1 MINKHVCAM
10 LVALTTFNVQAAN
23 VVGAAAPDFSRSD
36 IAGKPL
42 HLADFRGRVV
52 LLNFWAT
59 WCTPCIDEMPKFSAW
74 QKLYGARGLQVIGI
88 SMDDELAPVKRFL
101 AKHPVSYD
109 IVLGDAH
116 LAESFGGVLG
126 LPLTYLLDP
135 QGRIVARY
143 EGASDLASIEA
154 RVKTL
159 LPR

>member
-1 MINKHVCAM
+1 MIYKYGCAV

-23 VVGAAAPDFSRSD
+23 IVGAAAPDFTRND
-36 IAGKPL
+36 IAGKTL
-42 HLADFRGRVV
+42 HLADYHGRVV
-52 LLNFWAT
+52 VLNFWAT
-59 WCTPCIDEMPKFSAW
+59 WCTPCIAEMPKFSAW

-109 IVLGDAH
+109 IVLGDTK

-126 LPLTYLLDP
+126 LPLTYVLDT

-143 EGASDLASIEA
+143 EGAADLASIEA

-159 LPR
+159 L